1 MKYLESL
8 DSIIGASSY
17 SDAIFEKNLCRGDS
31 WTLGIVI
38 GACLGSK
45 FGIQSMLEDWLK
57 KVDGIKDIIEK
68 SIVFFRNPN
77 F

>member
-1 MKYLESL
+1 
-8 DSIIGASSY
+8 
-17 SDAIFEKNLCRGDS
+17 
-31 WTLGIVI
+31 VI